1 MAEYTQD
8 GCIISLKT
16 PLGKDALL
24 LTSFSGHEAISRL
37 FQFDLGMI
45 VPIGATIDF
54 SRIVGQ
60 KVTVSLLQ
68 ADGKARF
75 FNGFVSSF
83 AATGGDHRFTRFRA
97 QVVPWMWM
105 LTREADCRIFHNKT
119 VRDVIEK
126 VFEDRGYHDYSFS
139 LNASYPQMEYC
150 VQYRE
155 SDFNF
160 VSRLME
166 QNGIFYWFEHKDGSH
181 TLKIADSQNAF
192 EPCPG
197 QKSARYAPVSGAVEQ
212 EDHVSTFAFGQELKT
227 GKCTLTDYNFET
239 PSTDLTATEA
249 TIYTVGPNASF
260 ELFDYPGLFAKKS
273 DGTAAATL
281 RMQEEEAAHLTC
293 HGQGTCRAF
302 SAGCKFELKDYPVTL
317 PDKNLIL
324 TEVQHIVSVEGRY
337 SSDLTKRDVQSY
349 TNQFVCIPQ
358 SVRYRPARLTPRPYM
373 QGPQTAVVT
382 GNDGEE
388 IWTDKDGR
396 VKVLFPWDR
405 RKDDS
410 CWVRVSQDWAGKGWG
425 MINIPRIGQE
435 VLVSFLDGNPDRP
448 LITGR
453 VYNAEQVVPYRL
465 PDNGTRSTFMTRSSK
480 GGGTENFNELRF
492 EDKTGSEQI
501 FLRGERDLDIQ
512 IKNDAR
518 ERIWNDRSVWVMN
531 DQMEHV
537 CRDLHGVIQGSQFD
551 SVEGDL
557 HLYVGGALNQKT
569 DQTISIE
576 AGQNLY
582 EKSGLNYAHQAGQMI
597 HLKAGMTVVIEA
609 GVEVSLK
616 VGGNFIDI
624 NPAGVTISG
633 TMVMINSGGSSASG
647 CGSSP
652 VSPTAPK
659 NPDIAD
665 DGSKGTKMNLE

>member
-37 FQFDLGMI
+37 YQFELGTI
-45 VPIGATIDF
+45 VPVGSTIDF
-54 SRIVGQ
+54 SKIVGQ
-60 KVTVSLLQ
+60 KVTISLLQ
-68 ADGKARF
+68 ADGKPRF

-83 AATGGDHRFTRFRA
+83 AATGGDHRFTHYRA
-97 QVVPWMWM
+97 QVVPWMWL
-105 LTREADCRIFHNKT
+105 LTREADCRIFHDKT
-119 VRDVIEK
+119 VKEVIEK
-126 VFEDRGYHDYSFS
+126 VFQDRGYHDYSFS
-139 LNASYPQMEYC
+139 LNASYPKMEYC

-197 QKSARYAPVSGAVEQ
+197 QKSARYAPVAGAVEQ

-239 PSTDLTATEA
+239 PSTDLSATEA

-273 DGTAAATL
+273 DATTAVTR
-281 RMQEEEAAHLTC
+281 RMQEEEAGHLTC
-293 HGQGTCRAF
+293 HGEGTCRAF
-302 SAGCKFELKDYPVTL
+302 SAGSRFELKDYPVTL
-317 PDKNLIL
+317 PDKSLIL

-337 SSDLTKRDVQSY
+337 SSDSGKHEADKY
-349 TNQFVCIPQ
+349 TNRFVCIPQ

-373 QGPQTAVVT
+373 HGPQTAVVT

-388 IWTDKDGR
+388 IWTDKYGR

-410 CWVRVSQDWAGKGWG
+410 CWVRVSQDWAGKNWG

-435 VLVSFLDGNPDRP
+435 VLVSFLDGDPDRP

-453 VYNAEQVVPYRL
+453 VYNADQMPPYPL
-465 PDNGTRSTFMTRSSK
+465 PDNGTRSTFKTRSSK
-480 GGGTENFNELRF
+480 GGGTDNYNELRF

-501 FLRGERDLDIQ
+501 FLRGEKDLDIQ

-518 ERIWNDRSVWVMN
+518 EQIGNDRSLVVKN
-531 DQMEHV
+531 DQKEQIGG
-537 CRDLHGVIQGSQFD
+537 DLHGQIQGSQFD
-551 SVEGDL
+551 DVSGDL
-557 HLYVGGALNQKT
+557 HLHVGGALNQKT

-582 EKSGLNYAHQAGQMI
+582 EKSGQNYAHQAGQTI

-609 GVEVSLK
+609 GTEISLQ

-624 NPAGVTISG
+624 NPAGVTITG
-633 TMVMINSGGSSASG
+633 TMVMINSGGSSGSG

-659 NPDIAD
+659 IPDIAD
-665 DGSKGTKMNLE
+665 NGSKGTKMN

>member
-8 GCIISLKT
+8 GSIISLKT

-24 LTSFSGHEAISRL
+24 LTVFNGQEAISRL
-37 FQFDLGMI
+37 YQFDLRMI
-45 VPIGATIDF
+45 VPVGATIDF

-60 KVTVSLLQ
+60 NVTVSLLG
-68 ADGKARF
+68 ADGKPRY

-83 AATGGDHRFTRFRA
+83 AATGGDHLFTHFRA
-97 QVVPWMWM
+97 QVVPWLWM
-105 LTREADCRIFHNKT
+105 LTREADCRIFHNKN
-119 VRDVIEK
+119 VKDVIEA
-126 VFEDRGYHDYSFS
+126 VFQDRGYHDYSFS
-139 LNASYPQMEYC
+139 LSASYSPMEYC

-155 SDFNF
+155 TDFNF

-166 QNGIFYWFEHKDGSH
+166 QYGIFYWFEHKDGSH

-197 QKSARYAPVSGAVEQ
+197 QKSARYAPVAGAVEQ

-227 GKCTLTDYNFET
+227 GKCSLTDYNFKT
-239 PSTDLTATEA
+239 PSTDLSATEA

-260 ELFDYPGLFAKKS
+260 ELFDYPGLYTTKS

-281 RMQEEEAAHLTC
+281 RMQEEEASHLTC
-293 HGQGTCRAF
+293 HGESTCRAF
-302 SAGCKFELKDYPVTL
+302 AAGYRFELKDYPVKL

-324 TEVQHIVSVEGRY
+324 TEVQHIVSAEGRY
-337 SSDLTKRDVQSY
+337 FSDSKKREPESY
-349 TNQFVCIPQ
+349 ANRFVCIPQ
-358 SVRYRPARLTPRPYM
+358 SVRYRPARLTPKPYV

-382 GNDGEE
+382 GKEGEE
-388 IWTDKDGR
+388 IWTDDYGR
-396 VKVLFPWDR
+396 VQLLFPWDR

-410 CWVRVSQDWAGKGWG
+410 CWVRVSQDWAGKNWG

-435 VLVSFLDGNPDRP
+435 VLVSFLDGDPDRP
-448 LITGR
+448 LVTGR
-453 VYNAEQVVPYRL
+453 VYNADQMPPYAL
-465 PDNGTRSTFMTRSSK
+465 PANGTRSTFMTRSSK
-480 GGGTENFNELRF
+480 GGGSGNYNELRF

-501 FLRGERDLDIQ
+501 FLRGENDLDIQ
-512 IKNDAR
+512 INHDAR
-518 ERIWNDRSVWVMN
+518 EQIGNDRSLVVTT
-531 DQMEHV
+531 DQKEKIGGDMH
-537 CRDLHGVIQGSQFD
+537 RQIQGSQFD
-551 SVEGDL
+551 DISGDQ
-557 HLYVGGALNQKT
+557 HLNVGGALNQKVGG
-569 DQTISIE
+569 TISIQ

-582 EKSGLNYAHQAGQMI
+582 ETSGQNYAHQAGEMI

-609 GVEVSLK
+609 STEISLK

-624 NPAGVTISG
+624 NPSGVTISG
-633 TMVMINSGGSSASG
+633 TMVLINSGGSSGSG

-659 NPDIAD
+659 DPDIAD
-665 DGSKGTKMNLE
+665 DGSKGTKMN

>member
-8 GCIISLKT
+8 GCIVSLKT

-24 LTSFSGHEAISRL
+24 LTSFSGHESISRL
-37 FQFDLGMI
+37 YQFDLGMI
-45 VPIGATIDF
+45 VPAGSTIDF

-68 ADGKARF
+68 ADGRPRF

-83 AATGGDHRFTRFRA
+83 AATGGDHRFTHYQA

-105 LTREADCRIFHNKT
+105 LTREADCRIFHSKT
-119 VRDVIEK
+119 VKEVIEK
-126 VFEDRGYHDYSFS
+126 VFQDRGYQDYSFS
-139 LNASYPQMEYC
+139 LNGSYSPMEYC

-197 QKSARYAPVSGAVEQ
+197 QKSARYAPVAGAIEQ

-239 PSTDLTATEA
+239 PSTDLLAAEP

-260 ELFDYPGLFAKKS
+260 ELFDYPGLYGKRG
-273 DGTAAATL
+273 DGKAAVTL
-281 RMQEEEAAHLTC
+281 RMQEEEAGHLTC
-293 HGQGTCRAF
+293 HGESTCRAF
-302 SAGCKFELKDYPVTL
+302 SAGFRFELKDYPVTL
-317 PDKNLIL
+317 PDKNLVL
-324 TEVQHIVSVEGRY
+324 TEVRHIVSVEGRY
-337 SSDLTKRDVQSY
+337 SSDSSKRETEEY
-349 TNQFVCIPQ
+349 TNRFVCIPH
-358 SVRYRPARLTPRPYM
+358 SVNYRPARLTPRPYM

-382 GNDGEE
+382 GPSGEE
-388 IWTDKDGR
+388 IYTDKYGR

-435 VLVSFLDGNPDRP
+435 VLVSFLDGDPDRP

-453 VYNAEQVVPYRL
+453 VYNAEQAPPYPL
-465 PDNGTRSTFMTRSSK
+465 PDCGTRSTFKTRSSK
-480 GGGTENFNELRF
+480 GGGPDNYNELRF
-492 EDKTGSEQI
+492 EDKKGSEQI
-501 FLRGERDLDIQ
+501 FLRGEKDLDIQ
-512 IKNDAR
+512 INHDAR
-518 ERIWNDRSVWVMN
+518 EQIGNDRSIVVKK
-531 DQMEHV
+531 DQKEQIGG
-537 CRDLHGVIQGSQFD
+537 DLHRQIQGNQFD
-551 SVEGDL
+551 DVSGDL
-557 HLYVGGALNQKT
+557 HLHVGGAMNQKAGG
-569 DQTISIE
+569 TISLESGGNI
-576 AGQNLY
+576 Y
-582 EKSGLNYAHQAGQMI
+582 EKSGANFAHQAGQMI

-609 GVEVSLK
+609 GTELSLK

-624 NPAGVTISG
+624 NPAGVTITG
-633 TMVMINSGGSSASG
+633 TLVMINSGGSSGSG

-652 VSPTAPK
+652 VSPNAPK
-659 NPDIAD
+659 SPDIAD
-665 DGSKGTKMNLE
+665 DGSKGTKMN

>member
-8 GCIISLKT
+8 GCIVSLKT

-37 FQFDLGMI
+37 YQFDLGMI
-45 VPIGATIDF
+45 VPAGSTIDF
-54 SRIVGQ
+54 SKIVGQ

-68 ADGKARF
+68 ADGKPRF

-83 AATGGDHRFTRFRA
+83 AATGGDHRFTHYRA

-105 LTREADCRIFHNKT
+105 LTREADCRIFQRKT
-119 VRDVIEK
+119 VLEVIEEIFK
-126 VFEDRGYHDYSFS
+126 DSGFNDYSFS

-181 TLKIADSQNAF
+181 TLKIADAQNAF

-197 QKSARYAPVSGAVEQ
+197 QKSARYAPVAGAVEQ
-212 EDHVSTFAFGQELKT
+212 EDHVAAFAFGQELKT
-227 GKCTLTDYNFET
+227 GKCALTDYNFET
-239 PSTDLTATEA
+239 PSTDLLVSEG

-273 DGTAAATL
+273 EGNAAVTL
-281 RMQEEEAAHLTC
+281 RMQEEEAGHLTC
-293 HGQGTCRAF
+293 HGEGTCRAF
-302 SAGCKFELKDYPVTL
+302 SAGYRFELKDYPVTL
-317 PDKNLIL
+317 PDKNLVL

-337 SSDLTKRDVQSY
+337 SSDSTKRELENY
-349 TNQFVCIPQ
+349 TNRFVCIPQ
-358 SVRYRPARLTPRPYM
+358 SVHYRPARMTPRPYI

-382 GNDGEE
+382 GPSGEE
-388 IWTDKDGR
+388 IYTDKYGR

-410 CWVRVSQDWAGKGWG
+410 CWVRVSQDWAGKSWG

-435 VLVSFLDGNPDRP
+435 VLVSFLEGDPDRP

-453 VYNAEQVVPYRL
+453 VYNANQMPPYPL
-465 PDNGTRSTFMTRSSK
+465 PHDGTRSTFMTRSSK
-480 GGGTENFNELRF
+480 GGGSDNYNELRF

-501 FLRGERDLDIQ
+501 FLRGEKDLDIQ

-518 ERIWNDRSVWVMN
+518 EQIGNDRSIVVKH
-531 DQMEHV
+531 DQREEIDG
-537 CRDLHGVIQGSQFD
+537 DLHRKIQGDQFD
-551 SVEGDL
+551 DVSGDL
-557 HLYVGGALNQKT
+557 HLHVGGAMNQKAGG
-569 DQTISIE
+569 TISLESGGNI
-576 AGQNLY
+576 Y
-582 EKSGLNYAHQAGQMI
+582 EKSGANFAHDAAQMI

-609 GVEVSLK
+609 GTELSLK

-624 NPAGVTISG
+624 NPAGVTITG
-633 TMVMINSGGSSASG
+633 TLVMINSGGSSGSG

-652 VSPTAPK
+652 VSPKAPK
-659 NPDIAD
+659 SPDIAD
-665 DGSKGTKMNLE
+665 DGSKGTKMN

>member
-8 GCIISLKT
+8 GCIVSLKT

-24 LTSFSGHEAISRL
+24 LTSFSGNEAISRL
-37 FQFDLGMI
+37 YQFDLGMI
-45 VPIGATIDF
+45 VPIGSTIDF

-60 KVTVSLLQ
+60 KVTVSLLE
-68 ADGKARF
+68 ADGKPRF

-83 AATGGDHRFTRFRA
+83 AATGGDHRFTRYRA

-119 VRDVIEK
+119 VREVIEK
-126 VFEDRGYHDYSFS
+126 VFEDSGYQDYSFS
-139 LNASYPQMEYC
+139 LNASYSPMEYC

-166 QNGIFYWFEHKDGSH
+166 QYGIFYWFEHKDGSH

-197 QKSARYAPVSGAVEQ
+197 QKSARYTPVAGAIEQ

-227 GKCTLTDYNFET
+227 GKYSLKDYNFTT
-239 PSTDLTATEA
+239 PSTDLSATEA
-249 TIYTVGPNASF
+249 TIYTAGPNASF
-260 ELFDYPGLFAKKS
+260 ELFDYPGLFATKP
-273 DGTAAATL
+273 DATATATL

-293 HGQGTCRAF
+293 HGEGTCRAF
-302 SAGCKFELKDYPVTL
+302 SAGCRFELKDYPVTL

-337 SSDLTKRDVQSY
+337 SSDSSKHEAEKY
-349 TNQFVCIPQ
+349 TNRFVCIPQ
-358 SVRYRPARLTPRPYM
+358 SVRYRPARLTPKPYV

-382 GNDGEE
+382 GKDGEE
-388 IWTDKDGR
+388 IWTDEYGR
-396 VKVLFPWDR
+396 VLALFPWDR
-405 RKDDS
+405 RKDNS
-410 CWVRVSQDWAGKGWG
+410 CWVRVSQDWAGKNWG

-435 VLVSFLDGNPDRP
+435 VLVSFLDGDPDRP

-453 VYNAEQVVPYRL
+453 VYNADQMPPYPL
-465 PDNGTRSTFMTRSSK
+465 PDYGTRSTFKTRSSK
-480 GGGTENFNELRF
+480 DGGSDNYNELRF
-492 EDKTGSEQI
+492 EDKTGSEQV
-501 FLRGERDLDIQ
+501 FLRGERDLDVQ

-518 ERIWNDRSVWVMN
+518 EQIGNDRSLVVKN
-531 DQMEHV
+531 DQKEQIGG
-537 CRDLHGVIQGSQFD
+537 DLHRQIQGSQFD
-551 SVEGDL
+551 DVSSDL
-557 HLYVGGALNQKT
+557 HLHVGGALNQKT
-569 DQTISIE
+569 DQTISIQ

-582 EKSGLNYAHQAGQMI
+582 EKSGQNYAHQAGQMI

-609 GVEVSLK
+609 GTEISLK
-616 VGGNFIDI
+616 VGGNYIDI
-624 NPAGVTISG
+624 NPAGVTITG
-633 TMVMINSGGSSASG
+633 TLVMINSGGSSGSG

-659 NPDIAD
+659 SPDFAD
-665 DGSKGTKMNLE
+665 DGSKGTKMN

>member
-8 GCIISLKT
+8 GCIVSLKT

-24 LTSFSGHEAISRL
+24 LTSFSGNEAISRL
-37 FQFDLGMI
+37 YQFDLGLI
-45 VPIGATIDF
+45 VPVGSTIDF
-54 SRIVGQ
+54 SKIVGQ
-60 KVTVSLLQ
+60 NVTVSLLQ
-68 ADGKARF
+68 ADGKPRF

-83 AATGGDHRFTRFRA
+83 AAIGGDHRFTRYRA

-119 VRDVIEK
+119 VREVIEK

-139 LNASYPQMEYC
+139 LNASYSPMEYC

-166 QNGIFYWFEHKDGSH
+166 QYGIFYWFEHTDGSH
-181 TLKIADSQNAF
+181 KLKIADSQNAF
-192 EPCPG
+192 EPCIG
-197 QKSARYAPVSGAVEQ
+197 QKSARYAPVAGAIEQ
-212 EDHVSTFAFGQELKT
+212 EDHVSAFAFGQELKT
-227 GKCTLTDYNFET
+227 GKYSLKDYNFKT
-239 PSTDLTATEA
+239 PSTDLSATEA
-249 TIYTVGPNASF
+249 TIYTAGPNASF
-260 ELFDYPGLFAKKS
+260 ELFDYPGLFATKP
-273 DGTAAATL
+273 DATGTATL

-293 HGQGTCRAF
+293 HGEGTCRAF
-302 SAGCKFELKDYPVTL
+302 SAGFRFELKDYPVTL

-337 SSDLTKRDVQSY
+337 TSDSTKRDVESY
-349 TNQFVCIPQ
+349 TNRFGCIPQ
-358 SVRYRPARLTPRPYM
+358 SVRYRPARLTPRPYV

-388 IWTDKDGR
+388 IWTDEYGR
-396 VKVLFPWDR
+396 VLALFPWDR
-405 RKDDS
+405 RKDNS
-410 CWVRVSQDWAGKGWG
+410 CWVRVSQDWAGKNWG

-435 VLVSFLDGNPDRP
+435 VLVSFLDGDPDRP

-453 VYNAEQVVPYRL
+453 VYNADQMPPYPL
-465 PDNGTRSTFMTRSSK
+465 PDYGTRSTFKTRSSK
-480 GGGTENFNELRF
+480 DGGSDNYNELRF
-492 EDKTGSEQI
+492 EDKTGSEQV
-501 FLRGERDLDIQ
+501 FLRGERDLDVQ

-518 ERIWNDRSVWVMN
+518 EQIGNDRSLVVKN
-531 DQMEHV
+531 DQKEQIGG
-537 CRDLHGVIQGSQFD
+537 DLHRQIQGSQFD
-551 SVEGDL
+551 DVSSDL
-557 HLYVGGALNQKT
+557 HLHVGGALNQKT
-569 DQTISIE
+569 DQTISIQ

-582 EKSGLNYAHQAGQMI
+582 EKSGQNYAHQAGQMI

-609 GVEVSLK
+609 GTEISLQ

-624 NPAGVTISG
+624 NPAGVTITG
-633 TMVMINSGGSSASG
+633 TLVMINSGGSSGSG

-659 NPDIAD
+659 SPDFAD
-665 DGSKGTKMNLE
+665 DGSKGTKMN